1 MLKKLPFS
9 GCGRNGS
16 VIILRLAAPK
26 GLQMFLAHSGSY
38 FRTLK
43 NTKNLPTNN
52 GCFGNVFFAV
62 NNRRCSGRCFVYV
75 APNLPRCHIAFFDDN
90 GRLALVITVWV
101 CRLTHY
107 AAFIT
112 FFAARKG

>member
-1 MLKKLPFS
+1 
-9 GCGRNGS
+9 
-16 VIILRLAAPK
+16 
-26 GLQMFLAHSGSY
+26 MFLAHSGSY

-43 NTKNLPTNN
+43 DTKNLPTNN

-62 NNRRCSGRCFVYV
+62 NNRRCSGRCFVHI
-75 APNLPRCHIAFFDDN
+75 APNLPCGHIAFFDDN
-90 GRLALVITVWV
+90 GRLALVIAVGV
-101 CRLTHY
+101 SRAAHN